1 MGSDGHEKIGIVEAA
16 RVGDKIAVFALSG
29 RFCHMVLE
37 ASSQQEVPKV
47 ATLKDERCTMQSLDS
62 TLDAK
67 PEELSPEPVQ
77 ARLLQCKDKAKE
89 EHVYPSLP

>member
-37 ASSQQEVPKV
+37 ASSQQEVPKMT
-47 ATLKDERCTMQSLDS
+47 TLQD
-62 TLDAK
+62 
-67 PEELSPEPVQ
+67 
-77 ARLLQCKDKAKE
+77 LQCRIGFNFGCKT
-89 EHVYPSLP
+89 